1 MKTDSELIAFV
12 AAGGAIDETHQV
24 PAGYR
29 AELMRLLAVFV
40 DSELAG
46 AAGFAAFINTAPG
59 LKARAIAARIVSEKF
74 GHAERGLALMTR
86 FGVNPDLYVRE
97 HAWDARLDRGLDLG
111 TRRVGG
117 DKRLNVFHYR
127 LEGWIDAVTLNLLMG
142 SASAIQ
148 LGELARCSYAP
159 LARAMA
165 EIVPRE
171 TRHARWGE
179 NGIKEAIAHPAARTA
194 AQGAVDF
201 WYAHVAATFGRSE
214 SSRFEIMRKYGLRQ
228 HANAE
233 LLARWRA
240 EIGPRL
246 LALHLVAPA

>member
-1 MKTDSELIAFV
+1 MKSDSDLIAFV
-12 AAGGAIDETHQV
+12 AAGGKIDESHAV

-29 AELMRLLAVFV
+29 AELLRLLAVFV

-117 DKRLNVFHYR
+117 DKRLNVFHHR

-148 LGELARCSYAP
+148 LGELTACSYAP
-159 LARAMA
+159 LAAAMN
-165 EIVPRE
+165 EIAPRE
-171 TRHARWGE
+171 ARHARWGE
-179 NGIKEAIAHPAARTA
+179 NGIKESIAQPAARVA
-194 AQGAVDF
+194 AQAAVDYWF
-201 WYAHVAATFGRSE
+201 ARVAATFGRSE
-214 SSRFEIMRKYGLRQ
+214 SSHFELHRKFGLRWRS
-228 HANAE
+228 NAD